1 MVKVFVSLF
10 KLKKKSI
17 KHKYKS
23 GKLLFKNVKES
34 LTGEGFFRKIYSY
47 PPSVYCYVV
56 CIKQSKIKKNPNVIK
71 PMNEITSLVP
81 IMYKN

>member
-1 MVKVFVSLF
+1 MR
-10 KLKKKSI
+10 
-17 KHKYKS
+17 
-23 GKLLFKNVKES
+23 KN
-34 LTGEGFFRKIYSY
+34 KIT
-47 PPSVYCYVV
+47 PSVYCYVV